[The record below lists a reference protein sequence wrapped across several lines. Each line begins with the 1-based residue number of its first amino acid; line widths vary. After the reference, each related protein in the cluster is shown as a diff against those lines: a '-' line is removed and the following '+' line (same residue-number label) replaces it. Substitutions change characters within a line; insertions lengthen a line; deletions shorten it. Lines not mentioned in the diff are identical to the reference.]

1 MKRLIISL
9 TLLVATLIAVSAKIQ
24 LPALIADNMVLQQQ
38 TDARLWG
45 KAAPDSKIT
54 VSPSWMEEKYVVKSD
69 NKGNWRLTLPTPA
82 ASSTPYSI
90 SFSDKDGN
98 VSVSNV
104 LIGEVWYCSGQSNM
118 EMPLRGYRHQPVDGG
133 LDAIIGARE
142 TTPVRMFTVGKA
154 VSSQPLDSCSGHWAV
169 NTPDEVAECSATA
182 YFFAEELRRVLGDDI
197 PVGLIISVW
206 GGTTVQ
212 AWMSE
217 AAASS
222 SGLDVSR
229 LSSQIDLNTPDV
241 LNIPSVLYNAMAA
254 PVLPFTVKG
263 MLWYQGESNCSDPA
277 LYAEL
282 MPKFVASMREGFAL
296 GDLPFYYVQIAPH
309 DGYGDLTDN
318 VAPLRLAQS
327 QLMDQ
332 LPNCGMVVTLD
343 VGNRYC
349 IHPTDKRTVGKR
361 LAYWALAK
369 DYGKNNFACSGPIFD
384 HMEWDGKRA
393 LLFFNNTGGGVSPL
407 EQELA
412 GFEAAGE
419 DGIYHP
425 ARAIVECETGTLS
438 VYCDEIGEIKKVR
451 YAHSAC
457 PQATLF
463 DNYQLPASP
472 FTTYPDD
479 YPGSKIK
486 TSENE

>member
-1 MKRLIISL
+1 MKRLVLSVILLIFILIS
-9 TLLVATLIAVSAKIQ
+9 ASAKIQ

-45 KAAPDSKIT
+45 KADPYSKIT
-54 VSPSWMEEKYVVKSD
+54 VSPSWTDEKFTVRSD
-69 NKGNWRLTLPTPA
+69 EKGFWRIAIPTPS
-82 ASSTPYSI
+82 ASATPYSI
-90 SFSDKDGN
+90 SFSDNHDI
-98 VSVSNV
+98 VSIKNV
-104 LIGEVWYCSGQSNM
+104 LVGEVWYCSGQSNM
-118 EMPLRGYRHQPVDGG
+118 EMPMRGYNHQPVDEG
-133 LDAIIGARE
+133 LDMIIGARE
-142 TTPVRMFTVGKA
+142 TTPIRMFTVGKA
-154 VSSQPLDSCSGHWAV
+154 VSSEPLDSCAGHWAL

-217 AAASS
+217 AAAAS
-222 SGLDVSR
+222 SGLDISR
-229 LSSQIDLNTPDV
+229 LSAPVDRSTPDV
-241 LNIPSVLYNAMAA
+241 LNIPSTLYNAMAA
-254 PVLPFTVKG
+254 PVLPYTVKG
-263 MLWYQGESNCSDPA
+263 MLWYQGESNCSDPD
-277 LYAEL
+277 LYERL
-282 MPKFVASMREGFAL
+282 MPKFVEAMRDGFAL

-309 DGYGDLTDN
+309 DGYGQLSDN

-327 QLMDQ
+327 RLMHQ

-343 VGNRYC
+343 IGNRYC
-349 IHPTDKRTVGKR
+349 IHPTDKRSVGKR

-384 HMEWDGKRA
+384 HMKWDGKRA
-393 LLFFNNTGGGVSPL
+393 LLFFNNTGGGISPL
-407 EQELA
+407 EQPLE

-451 YAHSAC
+451 YAHSSC
-457 PQATLF
+457 PTATLF
-463 DNYQLPASP
+463 DNYHLPASP
-472 FTTYPDD
+472 FTTTGELEVKQQYD
-479 YPGSKIK
+479 
-486 TSENE
+486 